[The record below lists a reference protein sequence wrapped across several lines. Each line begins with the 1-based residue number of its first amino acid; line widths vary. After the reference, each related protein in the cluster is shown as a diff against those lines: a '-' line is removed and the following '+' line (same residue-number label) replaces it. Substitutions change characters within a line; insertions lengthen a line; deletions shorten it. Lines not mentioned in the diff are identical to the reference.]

1 MVAEWLRSPILSPR
15 RDHPLCSWVRYCT
28 LTMPSPSPRCK
39 TGRCS
44 GGRNPAMVYEL
55 IWGRQWLPHTWK
67 PHVITVVHLLNSPV
81 LNSMINSCKQYCL
94 CDKVYSYLIFVL
106 YFTVIWSKGWHYVI
120 TRKWIKIWLMAKKAN
135 DCGCNNLFIYFEI
148 LLNQIK
154 PTVLGH
160 QSKHALSRLKS
171 PKLAMIFSP
180 ISPKSP

>member
-1 MVAEWLRSPILSPR
+1 MVAEWLRSPILSPS

-81 LNSMINSCKQYCL
+81 LNSMKIPANNTVSVTMYT
-94 CDKVYSYLIFVL
+94 IVL
-106 YFTVIWSKGWHYVI
+106 YFTVSWSKGWHCVI
-120 TRKWIKIWLMAKKAN
+120 TRKWIKIWLMAKKQMTVAAIIY
-135 DCGCNNLFIYFEI
+135 LFISRYYWI
-148 LLNQIK
+148 RSNLQSWVIK
-154 PTVLGH
+154 VNT
-160 QSKHALSRLKS
+160 K
-171 PKLAMIFSP
+171 
-180 ISPKSP
+180 